1 MPARDPSKWLEW
13 TDGTELLQD
22 DGSWELDPEGQLGAG
37 FASTVGYGLVFK
49 GGSGAVRQ
57 TTTTSLSTITSEGVI
72 TFDMIFGDNTNGGE
86 EPDRIGETSEGIY
99 LSYSING
106 GNTYTD
112 IAHYLTTK
120 DFDNSVTPDVT
131 YPSDATPSPYTST
144 PVTWTT
150 FTVPLPTLAI
160 GERDVRFKWQQKRYS
175 QIRIH

>member
-1 MPARDPSKWLEW
+1 MADARKTIYSKSYTSTAVSSPPAVRSTSAIQSMTIIFSDDFDTGFTDSNGLPARDPSKWLEW

-112 IAHYLTTK
+112 K
-120 DFDNSVTPDVT
+120 KS
-131 YPSDATPSPYTST
+131 
-144 PVTWTT
+144 
-150 FTVPLPTLAI
+150 
-160 GERDVRFKWQQKRYS
+160 
-175 QIRIH
+175 